1 MPGDVKKSINL
12 SYHSLS
18 VTLLW
23 PVVANWTMKMHFLT
37 TLLDRK
43 RDSPQSVHSSSS
55 KVAESTHT
63 HAHTHTHT
71 HTLNISPFPEEF
83 LTF

>member
-12 SYHSLS
+12 SYQSLS

-23 PVVANWTMKMHFLT
+23 PVVANWTMKMYFLT

-43 RDSPQSVHSSSS
+43 LDSPQSVQ
-55 KVAESTHT
+55 
-63 HAHTHTHT
+63 
-71 HTLNISPFPEEF
+71 L
-83 LTF
+83 